1 MLQHENRNNQC
12 LVLYII
18 KSQERYTLTR
28 DEIKIRLVAF
38 YDMHD
43 YVVIIYQVVD
53 LVKKIKHLFRQVL
66 YFMGRTL
73 KMEPVKKQGFSLEI
87 LNFRFR
93 FAANQ
98 AF

>member
-1 MLQHENRNNQC
+1 MFFNDMLQHENRNNQC

-18 KSQERYTLTR
+18 KPQERYTLTR

-53 LVKKIKHLFRQVL
+53 LVKKNKTLVSTSALFYGTDTQNGT
-66 YFMGRTL
+66 GRKT
-73 KMEPVKKQGFSLEI
+73 
-87 LNFRFR
+87 
-93 FAANQ
+93 
-98 AF
+98 